1 MEGSTIIVM
10 GSSKIGDSLH
20 WIQGEVNDA
29 SKLRKDAGEDKSETH
44 NVPIENLIMIN
55 HWGEE
60 CNMKLP
66 KTMTIELDRKLIL
79 ALGIEAALNTEEENE
94 AFNLDLNKTQK
105 DKRVTEDVF
114 VYENYGKLKQTKIPR
129 WMG

>member
-10 GSSKIGDSLH
+10 GSSQIGDSLY
-20 WIQGEVNDA
+20 WIQGEVSDA
-29 SKLRKDAGEDKSETH
+29 SKLRKDAEEDKSETH
-44 NVPIENLIMIN
+44 NVPIENPLMIN

-79 ALGIEAALNTEEENE
+79 AL
-94 AFNLDLNKTQK
+94 DLNKIQK
-105 DKRVTEDVF
+105 DTGVTEDLF
-114 VYENYGKLKQTKIPR
+114 VYENYGMNDNRTSKADEDP

>member
-1 MEGSTIIVM
+1 MLSSNLSTLKFLAEPEPRAVMEGSTIIVM

-44 NVPIENLIMIN
+44 NVPIENLLMIN

-66 KTMTIELDRKLIL
+66 KAMTIELDQKLL
-79 ALGIEAALNTEEENE
+79 SA
-94 AFNLDLNKTQK
+94 LDLNKTQN
-105 DKRVTEDVF
+105 DTRV
-114 VYENYGKLKQTKIPR
+114 YKS
-129 WMG
+129 